1 MGGGGNVSV
10 ASVAGHPLLYTIV
23 SDGSDWIV
31 SGKVQGL
38 IKLSPGSESYS
49 LQFRGIPTQSG
60 ILRNF
65 PELFLEYLP
74 MNDSVSSPPIT
85 VQCKNPDC
93 FQSFAYTTSLS
104 LAVPAT
110 LEE

>member
-1 MGGGGNVSV
+1 VSS
-10 ASVAGHPLLYTIV
+10 AHGCPILYKIV
-23 SDGSDWIV
+23 SDGTEWIV

-38 IKLSPGSESYS
+38 IKSSPGSESVS
-49 LQFRGIPTQSG
+49 IHFRGIPTQSG

-65 PELFLEYLP
+65 PELYLEYLP
-74 MNDSVSSPPIT
+74 MKTSDSVSTSSPPIA
-85 VQCKNPDC
+85 VQCKSPIC

-110 LEE
+110 MDEF